1 MCYKSNY
8 EPYTSQ
14 SLDIKRPEDLSSE
27 ELLNP
32 LGSLYPHV
40 VALQLQSDDTPW
52 IRAKNYA
59 GYQDSSNNSW
69 VDIYSTEDY
78 TRPSARR
85 NSDST
90 AYRFVS
96 RIRRFLTRDEMRR
109 LRRQRAA

>member
-14 SLDIKRPEDLSSE
+14 SLDIKRAEDLSSE

-52 IRAKNYA
+52 IRAKNSA
-59 GYQDSSNNSW
+59 GYQDNNSW
-69 VDIYSTEDY
+69 ADIYSTDDY
-78 TRPSARR
+78 SKPSARR

-96 RIRRFLTRDEMRR
+96 RIRRFLTRDEIR
-109 LRRQRAA
+109 RRQRAA

>member
-14 SLDIKRPEDLSSE
+14 SLDIKRAEDLSSE

-52 IRAKNYA
+52 IRAKNSA
-59 GYQDSSNNSW
+59 YQDNNSW
-69 VDIYSTEDY
+69 TDVYSTDDY
-78 TRPSARR
+78 SKPSARR
-85 NSDST
+85 NSDSS
-90 AYRFVS
+90 AYRFVL
-96 RIRRFLTRDEMRR
+96 RIRRFLTRDEIR
-109 LRRQRAA
+109 RRQRAA